1 MQETGDYVM
10 VKLLISLKHKP
21 EKYDVKIR
29 IYGSDG
35 KLLDAKEYNGI
46 KQLVIRAKEV
56 RISRQIAPDPLVL
69 ILDTGKPDIEVKEGS
84 LLYIS
89 G

>member
-1 MQETGDYVM
+1 MA
-10 VKLLISLKHKP
+10 KLIISLKHKP
-21 EKYDVKIR
+21 EEYDVKIK

-35 KLLDAKEYNGI
+35 KLLDTKEYSGI
-46 KQLVIRAKEV
+46 KQLVIRSKEV
-56 RISRQIAPDPLVL
+56 RISRQIAPDPFVL
-69 ILDTGKPDIEVKEGS
+69 IIDAEKPDIEVKEGS